1 MAGNSTRGTAPFRG
15 TVPKGDCPSER
26 DSPSFLKKTSLY
38 VIAVTL
44 VAAIGG
50 LIFGFDTAIVAG
62 ATRYMKDQFSLN
74 SLQEGWAVSVVLI
87 GCMFGAGLAGPISDR
102 IGRRRFMLISAV
114 LFLVSAVGCALPRT
128 ITQFVIFRFVGGLGI
143 GSAAV
148 LSPLYIAEIAP
159 ARIRGALV
167 SVNQLAIVTG
177 ILLAYFV
184 NWVFAG
190 SGPSNWRWMYAM
202 GAIPSVLFFLLL
214 LRVPES
220 PRWLVKNGRE
230 EEAGRV
236 LARVSTAE
244 IAAKEIQDIKET
256 LALEK
261 GSFGEL
267 FRPAFR
273 RPLLIAVVLAVI
285 QQVTGINAILY
296 YAPRIFEGA
305 GFARMSAI
313 GQSTIVGL
321 VNMLFTVVAIVLA
334 DRVGRRPLL
343 LIATGGMGVSLV
355 LLGAAFR
362 FPVLPASALLLII
375 LLYIAFFASAMG
387 PLVWVVMAEIFPI
400 KVRGS
405 AMGLATLVLWLAD
418 FAVTLTFPV
427 ISDKFHASTAFW
439 LYAAM
444 CALGLAF
451 MWFFL
456 PETKGKSLEE
466 IERGWLKAA

>member
-1 MAGNSTRGTAPFRG
+1 MKRTT
-15 TVPKGDCPSER
+15 
-26 DSPSFLKKTSLY
+26 LY
-38 VIAVTL
+38 VLAVTL

-50 LIFGFDTAIVAG
+50 LIFGFDTAVVAG
-62 ATRYMKDQFSLN
+62 ATRYMKEQFALN

-87 GCMFGAGLAGPISDR
+87 GCMFGAGLAGPASDKV
-102 IGRRRFMLISAV
+102 GRKRFMLVSAV

-128 ITQFVIFRFVGGLGI
+128 IAEFTVFRFVGGLGI

-167 SVNQLAIVTG
+167 SVNQMAVVTG

-184 NWVFAG
+184 NWIFAG
-190 SGPSNWRWMYAM
+190 AGPSNWRWMYAS
-202 GAIPSVLFFLLL
+202 GAVPSILFFLLL

-220 PRWLVKNGRE
+220 PRWLVKRGRE
-230 EEAGRV
+230 AEAGRV
-236 LARVSTAE
+236 LARADTAE
-244 IAAKEIQDIKET
+244 AAGRELRDIKDT
-256 LALEK
+256 LTLEK

-267 FRPAFR
+267 FRPGFR
-273 RPLLIAVVLAVI
+273 RPLLIAVVLAVF
-285 QQVTGINAILY
+285 QQITGINAILY

-321 VNMLFTVVAIVLA
+321 TNMAFTLVAIFLA

-343 LIATGGMGVSLV
+343 LVATAGMGLSLV

-362 FPVLPASALLLII
+362 SPFLPPSALLFII
-375 LLYIAFFASAMG
+375 LVYIAFFASAMG
-387 PLVWVVMAEIFPI
+387 PLVWVMMAEIFPI
-400 KVRGS
+400 RVRGA

-427 ISDKFHASTAFW
+427 ISDKLSNTTAFW

-444 CALGLAF
+444 CALDLAF
-451 MWFFL
+451 MIAFL
-456 PETKGKSLEE
+456 PETKGRSLEE
-466 IERGWLKAA
+466 IERHWLKTTAS

>member
-1 MAGNSTRGTAPFRG
+1 MKRTAW
-15 TVPKGDCPSER
+15 
-26 DSPSFLKKTSLY
+26 Y
-38 VIAVTL
+38 VLSVTL

-62 ATRYMKDQFSLN
+62 ATRYMKEQFTLD

-128 ITQFVIFRFVGGLGI
+128 IAEFVVFRFIGGLGI

-159 ARIRGALV
+159 ARVRGALV

-184 NWVFAG
+184 NWAFAG
-190 SGPSNWRWMYAM
+190 AGPANWRWMYAM
-202 GAIPSVLFFLLL
+202 GAVPSVVFFFLLL
-214 LRVPES
+214 GVPES

-230 EEAGRV
+230 DEARTV
-236 LARVSTAE
+236 LTRADTAE
-244 IAAKEIQDIKET
+244 AAAAGIRDIQDA
-256 LALEK
+256 LALEE
-261 GSFGEL
+261 GSFREI

-273 RPLLIAVVLAVI
+273 RPLLIAVVLAVF
-285 QQVTGINAILY
+285 QQITGINAILY

-305 GFARMSAI
+305 GFERMSAI

-334 DRVGRRPLL
+334 DKVGRRPLL
-343 LIATGGMGVSLV
+343 LVATGGMGVSLV
-355 LLGAAFR
+355 LLGAAFK

-400 KVRGS
+400 KVRGA

-427 ISDKFHASTAFW
+427 ISDRFHPATAFW

-444 CALGLAF
+444 CALDLVF

-456 PETKGKSLEE
+456 PETKGKTLEE
-466 IERGWLKAA
+466 IERRWLKAA

>member
-1 MAGNSTRGTAPFRG
+1 MKKAGF
-15 TVPKGDCPSER
+15 
-26 DSPSFLKKTSLY
+26 Y

-62 ATRYMKDQFSLN
+62 ATRYMKEQFSLN

-114 LFLVSAVGCALPRT
+114 LFFVSAVGCAVPRT
-128 ITQFVIFRFVGGLGI
+128 ITEFVIFRFIGGLGI

-167 SVNQLAIVTG
+167 SVNQMAIVTG

-230 EEAGRV
+230 DEAGAV
-236 LARVSTAE
+236 LARVDTAE
-244 IAAKEIQDIKET
+244 AAAKEIRDIKDT
-256 LALEK
+256 LTLGE
-261 GSFGEL
+261 GSIREL

-273 RPLLIAVVLAVI
+273 RPLLIAIVLAVF

-405 AMGLATLVLWLAD
+405 AMGLATLVLWVAD

-427 ISDKFHASTAFW
+427 ISDKFHPSTAFW

-444 CALGLAF
+444 CALDLVF
-451 MWFFL
+451 IWLFL
-456 PETKGKSLEE
+456 PETMGKSLEE
-466 IERGWLKAA
+466 IERSWLKTA

>member
-1 MAGNSTRGTAPFRG
+1 MRRTTF
-15 TVPKGDCPSER
+15 
-26 DSPSFLKKTSLY
+26 Y
-38 VIAVTL
+38 VVSVTL

-62 ATRYMKDQFSLN
+62 ATRYMKEQFALDA
-74 SLQEGWAVSVVLI
+74 LQEGWAVGVVLI
-87 GCMFGAGLAGPISDR
+87 GCMFGAGLAGPLSDR
-102 IGRRRFMLISAV
+102 IGRRRFMRVSAV

-128 ITQFVIFRFVGGLGI
+128 MTEFVVFRFVGGLGI

-148 LSPLYIAEIAP
+148 LSPLYIAELAP

-184 NWVFAG
+184 NWIFAG
-190 SGPSNWRWMYAM
+190 AGPDNWRWMYGM
-202 GAIPSVLFFLLL
+202 GAVPSILFFLLL
-214 LRVPES
+214 LGVPES

-230 EEAGRV
+230 EEARAV
-236 LARVSTAE
+236 LTRADGAE
-244 IAAKEIQDIKET
+244 AAAAGIRDIRDT
-256 LALEK
+256 LALEE
-261 GSFGEL
+261 GSFREI

-273 RPLLIAVVLAVI
+273 RPLLIAVVLAFF

-305 GFARMSAI
+305 GFARLSAI
-313 GQSTIVGL
+313 GQSTVVGL
-321 VNMLFTVVAIVLA
+321 VNMLFTVVAILLA

-343 LIATGGMGVSLV
+343 LVATGGMGLSLV

-362 FPVLPASALLLII
+362 FPVLPASALLVII
-375 LLYIAFFASAMG
+375 LFYIAFFASAMG
-387 PLVWVVMAEIFPI
+387 PLVWVVMSEIFPI
-400 KVRGS
+400 KVRGG
-405 AMGLATLVLWLAD
+405 AMGLATVVLWLAD

-427 ISDKFHASTAFW
+427 ISDRFHPSTAFW

-444 CALGLAF
+444 CALALSF
-451 MWFFL
+451 MLIYL
-456 PETKGKSLEE
+456 PETKGRTLEE
-466 IERGWLKAA
+466 IERRWLKAA

>member
-1 MAGNSTRGTAPFRG
+1 MWVGMKKAGT
-15 TVPKGDCPSER
+15 
-26 DSPSFLKKTSLY
+26 Y
-38 VIAVTL
+38 VLAITL

-62 ATRYMKDQFSLN
+62 ATRYMKDQFSLDAF
-74 SLQEGWAVSVVLI
+74 QEGWTVAVVLV

-102 IGRRRFMLISAV
+102 IGRRRFMLASAV

-128 ITQFVIFRFVGGLGI
+128 ITAFLAFRFVGGLGI

-159 ARIRGALV
+159 ARVRGALV

-190 SGPSNWRWMYAM
+190 AGPANWRWMYAM
-202 GAIPSVLFFLLL
+202 GAVPSVLFFLLL
-214 LRVPES
+214 RGGPES

-230 EEAGRV
+230 DEARTV
-236 LARVSTAE
+236 LTRADTAQAAAAGIRE
-244 IAAKEIQDIKET
+244 IKDT
-256 LALEK
+256 LALEE
-261 GSFGEL
+261 GSFREL

-273 RPLLIAVVLAVI
+273 RPLLIAVVLAVF
-285 QQVTGINAILY
+285 QQITGINAILY

-305 GFARMSAI
+305 GFERMSAI
-313 GQSTIVGL
+313 GQSAVVGL
-321 VNMLFTVVAIVLA
+321 VNMLFTVVAILLA
-334 DRVGRRPLL
+334 DRAGRRPLL
-343 LIATGGMGVSLV
+343 LIATAGMGVSLV

-362 FPVLPASALLLII
+362 FPFLPASALLFVI

-400 KVRGS
+400 KVRGA
-405 AMGLATLVLWLAD
+405 AMGLATLALWLAD

-427 ISDKFHASTAFW
+427 ISDRFHPSSAFW

-444 CALGLAF
+444 CALDLVF
-451 MWFFL
+451 MWRFL
-456 PETKGKSLEE
+456 PETKGRTLEE
-466 IERGWLKAA
+466 IERHWLKAA